1 MLTGHLRGIDQGMR
15 ARHPLG
21 LVIVTEG
28 GDFRLRGA
36 AVEHGPARASLQKG
50 LYTQIH
56 ISIFHKNQ

>member
-1 MLTGHLRGIDQGMR
+1 MLTGHLHGIDQGMR

-36 AVEHGPARASLQKG
+36 AVEHGPVRVSPDK
-50 LYTQIH
+50 
-56 ISIFHKNQ
+56 